1 MAGIL
6 ICDDNP
12 NIRYLLRVF
21 IESQTPFKVCGDAGH
36 GTQAIEK
43 ARHLQ
48 PDLILLD
55 HSMPVMTGAEA
66 ASVLKAMLPRTKIIL
81 FSMHMDSVPR
91 SLAAAIGVDL
101 ALSKSDG
108 ITKLGEH
115 LKTLLAPIDDV
126 DETRKL
132 ETPQSISEKPV

>member
-1 MAGIL
+1 MPGIL

-21 IESQTPFKVCGDAGH
+21 VESQTPFKICGEAGH
-36 GTQAIEK
+36 GTEAIDK
-43 ARHLQ
+43 ARLLQ

-55 HSMPVMTGAEA
+55 LAMPVMTGAEA
-66 ASVLKAMLPRTKIIL
+66 ASVLKTMLPRTKIIL

-91 SLAAAIGVDL
+91 SLAATIGVDL

-115 LKTLLAPIDDV
+115 LKTLLAPMNNV
-126 DETRKL
+126 DATQKVDAR
-132 ETPQSISEKPV
+132 QSISFDPA